1 MKHKDMNDECDE
13 FVTHTSGVK
22 PETANIAGF
31 TEQGAEGFARVFA
44 AIRLPNALKLRTRI
58 SR

>member
-1 MKHKDMNDECDE
+1 MMSKVVRLD
-13 FVTHTSGVK
+13 T
-22 PETANIAGF
+22 NIAGF

-44 AIRLPNALKLRTRI
+44 AIRLLNALKLRTRI